1 MNTWIHVV
9 VLPIIQCH
17 RQDLQSDDGWRDSA
31 VELVFSCAQ
40 LGVEAGR
47 RTGRRVTDGDPPMKT
62 WKKRWKTW
70 NIAISKGTTRETWW
84 NMMKDDERWWCL
96 FSLLASRVS
105 HFQTKPDRKG
115 RKEMK
120 HAKKHLCKES
130 TWRKWTASFK
140 FGGLQSLP
148 CTPMYINSRLHC
160 RSIEQAGLCCSNIK
174 WVHWT
179 GLNAGGTVTSF
190 IGQKRVWS
198 RLDKW
203 WSPGHTGSLCFFC
216 FIA

>member
-1 MNTWIHVV
+1 MDPMGNIHV

-17 RQDLQSDDGWRDSA
+17 RQDHQSDDGWRDSA

-47 RTGRRVTDGDPPMKT
+47 RRTGRRVTFKDVGSTDENMEKTMKNVEYSHF
-62 WKKRWKTW
+62 KR
-70 NIAISKGTTRETWW
+70 NNKGK
-84 NMMKDDERWWCL
+84 MMKDDERCL

-130 TWRKWTASFK
+130 TWRK
-140 FGGLQSLP
+140 
-148 CTPMYINSRLHC
+148 
-160 RSIEQAGLCCSNIK
+160 
-174 WVHWT
+174 
-179 GLNAGGTVTSF
+179 
-190 IGQKRVWS
+190 
-198 RLDKW
+198 
-203 WSPGHTGSLCFFC
+203 
-216 FIA
+216 